1 MIASA
6 HLGRVPVPVRSAAA
20 TLVEALVSPE
30 MLHGE
35 CVSIGCVWEA
45 ELAVRMGHLEAPGWG
60 DSCRSSDR
68 SQWVLGTRRP
78 RLTYQSDTESDSDS
92 V

>member
-35 CVSIGCVWEA
+35 CVSIGCVVGSGA
-45 ELAVRMGHLEAPGWG
+45 GRAHGTPGGTPGGAIAAVRPTGRSGSWAPGDHG
-60 DSCRSSDR
+60 
-68 SQWVLGTRRP
+68 
-78 RLTYQSDTESDSDS
+78 
-92 V
+92 